1 MAKSQKYKLA
11 IIEEQP
17 DWVDK
22 FRLKLRDDFE
32 LVVFTLTP
40 ELTKEEL
47 AKQIEESEVDCIIA
61 DYDLQEAEVVQFN
74 GDEIVAEYKKKFP
87 FFPAFIITSKEEED
101 ILPLIHDNEIVR
113 LKDELV
119 DKTVILI
126 QRIKNKIENYYDSI
140 KAAEELIDQLVEKKK
155 TADLSLQ
162 EEEKLTEQYQFL
174 EKIDSKNKELPDNLI
189 QPASITKLDEFV
201 ENTKQI
207 IEELSKLKK

>member
-1 MAKSQKYKLA
+1 MAKSNKYKLA

-17 DWVDK
+17 DWVNK

-32 LVVFTLTP
+32 LVVFALTP

-47 AKQIEESEVDCIIA
+47 AKQIEEAEVDCIIA

-87 FFPAFIITSKEEED
+87 YFPAFIITSKEEED

-113 LKDELV
+113 IKDELV
-119 DKTVILI
+119 DKTAILI
-126 QRIKNKIENYYDSI
+126 QRIKNKVENYYDSI
-140 KAAEELIDQLVEKKK
+140 KTAEELIDQLIEKKK
-155 TADLSLQ
+155 TEDLSLQ
-162 EEEKLTEQYQFL
+162 EEEQLTEQYQFL
-174 EKIDSKNKELPDNLI
+174 EKIDPRNKELPDNLI